1 MQLNQNPELL
11 HELTTRKPSVTL
23 MRKIFYGNTVTISG
37 RLRGHVGFSQATNTP
52 FQGLAADGN
61 KLAMFGL
68 LRAGFRVCGF
78 IHDELLVL
86 IPEGADYT
94 AAVRQ
99 VQQMMA
105 DAMQQFCPDIPFV
118 TEYLLADRW
127 YKGLDDQPTDESGRI
142 VPYKNNCLANHG

>member
-1 MQLNQNPELL
+1 MQGVQN
-11 HELTTRKPSVTL
+11 TTD
-23 MRKIFYGNTVTISG
+23 
-37 RLRGHVGFSQATNTP
+37 RGIDG
-52 FQGLAADGN
+52 AADGN

-86 IPEGADYT
+86 IPDGADYT

-99 VQQMMA
+99 VQQILA

-142 VPYKNNCLANHG
+142 VPYKNNCLANHR

>member
-1 MQLNQNPELL
+1 M
-11 HELTTRKPSVTL
+11 
-23 MRKIFYGNTVTISG
+23 
-37 RLRGHVGFSQATNTP
+37 GFSQATNTP

-61 KLAMFGL
+61 KPAMFDL

-86 IPEGADYT
+86 IPDGADYT

-99 VQQMMA
+99 VQQILA

-142 VPYKNNCLANHG
+142 VPYKNNCLANHR